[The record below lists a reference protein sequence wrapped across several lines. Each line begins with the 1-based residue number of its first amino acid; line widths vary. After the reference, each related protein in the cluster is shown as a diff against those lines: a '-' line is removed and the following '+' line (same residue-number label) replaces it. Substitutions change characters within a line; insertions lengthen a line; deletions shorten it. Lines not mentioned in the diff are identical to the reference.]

1 MELAEEY
8 IDAECKTEEKRQ
20 YFSFDSKF
28 ERLAYR
34 RVEKDPRELMQV
46 EVPFDRLYSDMAF
59 AYIRQ
64 QDYVSARN
72 ALMQAVRWDPM
83 NCNYRLD
90 LAELFRA
97 LEDKQEWASL
107 SFSVLERA
115 SDGKCA
121 ARAYA
126 NLGQYFLEPETE
138 NVSAAVGCARL
149 ALRLAPNDAH
159 TTRLLNKIHTT
170 YPDAADESD
179 DHVMGELA
187 LQGVPTSPSAEI
199 AICLIMCATDAAS
212 DGDKQEATRLTV
224 RARDWWARRPARRL
238 SNWCARAM
246 PSSMPSARQSARLRA
261 QTPTAPRRPAMPSK
275 RERKLI
281 SKNRSA
287 HHEYFI
293 DETFECGIELSGT
306 EVKSIR
312 ERACQITDTF
322 ALIRGGE
329 CWLVGLHIHP
339 YSHGGVWNRDPDRR
353 RRLLLHRKEIDFL
366 DGKLRNRGYA
376 LVPLE
381 LYFNT
386 DGRVKLLLGLGRGK
400 KLYDKREDMAKRDV
414 QREIDRALKERNR

>member
-1 MELAEEY
+1 MDLPINLQDITYAENYLAQGDLATATPLLERLVELAEEY

-34 RVEKDPRELMQV
+34 RVEKDPRELVQV

-138 NVSAAVGCARL
+138 NISAAVGCARL
-149 ALRLAPNDAH
+149 ALRLAPNDTH

-170 YPDAADESD
+170 YPDAAEESD
-179 DHVMGELA
+179 EHVMGELA

-199 AICLIMCATDAAS
+199 AICLIMCA
-212 DGDKQEATRLTV
+212 
-224 RARDWWARRPARRL
+224 RARP
-238 SNWCARAM
+238 N
-246 PSSMPSARQSARLRA
+246 SMPSARQSARLRA
-261 QTPTAPRRPAMPSK
+261 QTPMAPRRPTMPSK

-293 DETFECGIELSGT
+293 DETFECGIELSGA

>member
-1 MELAEEY
+1 M
-8 IDAECKTEEKRQ
+8 
-20 YFSFDSKF
+20 
-28 ERLAYR
+28 
-34 RVEKDPRELMQV
+34 EKDPRELVQV

-121 ARAYA
+121 ARAYT

-138 NVSAAVGCARL
+138 NISAAVGCARL

-187 LQGVPTSPSAEI
+187 LQACRPRLRPRSPSA
-199 AICLIMCATDAAS
+199 
-212 DGDKQEATRLTV
+212 
-224 RARDWWARRPARRL
+224 
-238 SNWCARAM
+238 
-246 PSSMPSARQSARLRA
+246 
-261 QTPTAPRRPAMPSK
+261 
-275 RERKLI
+275 
-281 SKNRSA
+281 
-287 HHEYFI
+287 
-293 DETFECGIELSGT
+293 
-306 EVKSIR
+306 
-312 ERACQITDTF
+312 
-322 ALIRGGE
+322 
-329 CWLVGLHIHP
+329 
-339 YSHGGVWNRDPDRR
+339 
-353 RRLLLHRKEIDFL
+353 
-366 DGKLRNRGYA
+366 
-376 LVPLE
+376 
-381 LYFNT
+381 
-386 DGRVKLLLGLGRGK
+386 
-400 KLYDKREDMAKRDV
+400 
-414 QREIDRALKERNR
+414 

>member
-1 MELAEEY
+1 MDLPISLQDITYAENYLAQGDLATATPLLERLVELAEEY

-34 RVEKDPRELMQV
+34 RVEKDPRELVQV

-138 NVSAAVGCARL
+138 NISAAVGCARL
-149 ALRLAPNDAH
+149 ALRLAPGDAH
-159 TTRLLNKIHTT
+159 TTRLLNKIHTA

-224 RARDWWARRPARRL
+224 RAR
-238 SNWCARAM
+238 
-246 PSSMPSARQSARLRA
+246 
-261 QTPTAPRRPAMPSK
+261 
-275 RERKLI
+275 
-281 SKNRSA
+281 
-287 HHEYFI
+287 
-293 DETFECGIELSGT
+293 
-306 EVKSIR
+306 
-312 ERACQITDTF
+312 
-322 ALIRGGE
+322 
-329 CWLVGLHIHP
+329 
-339 YSHGGVWNRDPDRR
+339 
-353 RRLLLHRKEIDFL
+353 
-366 DGKLRNRGYA
+366 
-376 LVPLE
+376 
-381 LYFNT
+381 
-386 DGRVKLLLGLGRGK
+386 
-400 KLYDKREDMAKRDV
+400 
-414 QREIDRALKERNR
+414 

>member
-1 MELAEEY
+1 MDLPISLQDITYAENYLAQGDLATATPLLERLVELAEEY

-34 RVEKDPRELMQV
+34 RVEKDPRELVQV

-149 ALRLAPNDAH
+149 ALRLVPN
-159 TTRLLNKIHTT
+159 
-170 YPDAADESD
+170 
-179 DHVMGELA
+179 G
-187 LQGVPTSPSAEI
+187 
-199 AICLIMCATDAAS
+199 
-212 DGDKQEATRLTV
+212 
-224 RARDWWARRPARRL
+224 
-238 SNWCARAM
+238 
-246 PSSMPSARQSARLRA
+246 
-261 QTPTAPRRPAMPSK
+261 
-275 RERKLI
+275 
-281 SKNRSA
+281 
-287 HHEYFI
+287 
-293 DETFECGIELSGT
+293 
-306 EVKSIR
+306 
-312 ERACQITDTF
+312 
-322 ALIRGGE
+322 
-329 CWLVGLHIHP
+329 
-339 YSHGGVWNRDPDRR
+339 
-353 RRLLLHRKEIDFL
+353 
-366 DGKLRNRGYA
+366 
-376 LVPLE
+376 
-381 LYFNT
+381 
-386 DGRVKLLLGLGRGK
+386 
-400 KLYDKREDMAKRDV
+400 
-414 QREIDRALKERNR
+414 

>member
-1 MELAEEY
+1 M
-8 IDAECKTEEKRQ
+8 
-20 YFSFDSKF
+20 
-28 ERLAYR
+28 AY
-34 RVEKDPRELMQV
+34 
-46 EVPFDRLYSDMAF
+46 

-149 ALRLAPNDAH
+149 ALRLAPGDAH

-224 RARDWWARRPARRL
+224 RARDLVGEEA
-238 SNWCARAM
+238 CAAIIKLVRESDAELN
-246 PSSMPSARQSARLRA
+246 A
-261 QTPTAPRRPAMPSK
+261 
-275 RERKLI
+275 ERK
-281 SKNRSA
+281 
-287 HHEYFI
+287 
-293 DETFECGIELSGT
+293 
-306 EVKSIR
+306 
-312 ERACQITDTF
+312 
-322 ALIRGGE
+322 
-329 CWLVGLHIHP
+329 
-339 YSHGGVWNRDPDRR
+339 
-353 RRLLLHRKEIDFL
+353 
-366 DGKLRNRGYA
+366 
-376 LVPLE
+376 
-381 LYFNT
+381 
-386 DGRVKLLLGLGRGK
+386 
-400 KLYDKREDMAKRDV
+400 AKRAGADKGADGV
-414 QREIDRALKERNR
+414 KEAGDAQ

>member
-1 MELAEEY
+1 MCIDRYLRRAFESAARTEELSWTCLSAWKTSRNAENYLAQGDLATATPLLERLVELAEEY

-34 RVEKDPRELMQV
+34 RVEKDPRELVQV

-121 ARAYA
+121 ARAYT

-138 NVSAAVGCARL
+138 NISAAVGCARL

-187 LQGVPTSPSAEI
+187 
-199 AICLIMCATDAAS
+199 C
-212 DGDKQEATRLTV
+212 R
-224 RARDWWARRPARRL
+224 RADLAFGRDCHLPDHV
-238 SNWCARAM
+238 C
-246 PSSMPSARQSARLRA
+246 
-261 QTPTAPRRPAMPSK
+261 
-275 RERKLI
+275 
-281 SKNRSA
+281 
-287 HHEYFI
+287 
-293 DETFECGIELSGT
+293 
-306 EVKSIR
+306 
-312 ERACQITDTF
+312 
-322 ALIRGGE
+322 
-329 CWLVGLHIHP
+329 
-339 YSHGGVWNRDPDRR
+339 DRR
-353 RRLLLHRKEIDFL
+353 CERRRQA
-366 DGKLRNRGYA
+366 GGYA
-376 LVPLE
+376 P
-381 LYFNT
+381 
-386 DGRVKLLLGLGRGK
+386 DGPCPRPGGRRGVRGD
-400 KLYDKREDMAKRDV
+400 YQAGARE
-414 QREIDRALKERNR
+414 

>member
-1 MELAEEY
+1 MDLPISLQDITYAENYLAQGDLATATPLLERLVELAEEY

-34 RVEKDPRELMQV
+34 RVEKDPRELVQV

-187 LQGVPTSPSAEI
+187 
-199 AICLIMCATDAAS
+199 
-212 DGDKQEATRLTV
+212 
-224 RARDWWARRPARRL
+224 RRPARRL

-261 QTPTAPRRPAMPSK
+261 QTPMAPRRPAMPSK

>member
-1 MELAEEY
+1 MDLPISLQDITYAENYLAQGDLATATPLLERLVELAEEY

-34 RVEKDPRELMQV
+34 RVEKDPRELVQV

-187 LQGVPTSPSAEI
+187 LQGELTHHVVVA
-199 AICLIMCATDAAS
+199 LIGGIRIGGMDLVE
-212 DGDKQEATRLTV
+212 Q
-224 RARDWWARRPARRL
+224 ARRMRIVGRQAQRQT
-238 SNWCARAM
+238 RA
-246 PSSMPSARQSARLRA
+246 
-261 QTPTAPRRPAMPSK
+261 
-275 RERKLI
+275 
-281 SKNRSA
+281 A
-287 HHEYFI
+287 H
-293 DETFECGIELSGT
+293 GS
-306 EVKSIR
+306 
-312 ERACQITDTF
+312 
-322 ALIRGGE
+322 
-329 CWLVGLHIHP
+329 
-339 YSHGGVWNRDPDRR
+339 
-353 RRLLLHRKEIDFL
+353 
-366 DGKLRNRGYA
+366 RN
-376 LVPLE
+376 V
-381 LYFNT
+381 
-386 DGRVKLLLGLGRGK
+386 LGLG
-400 KLYDKREDMAKRDV
+400 LQEV
-414 QREIDRALKERNR
+414 LT

>member
-34 RVEKDPRELMQV
+34 RVEKDPRELVQV

-187 LQGVPTSPSAEI
+187 LKGVPTSP
-199 AICLIMCATDAAS
+199 
-212 DGDKQEATRLTV
+212 
-224 RARDWWARRPARRL
+224 WWARRPARRL
-238 SNWCARAM
+238 SNWCARAT

>member
-1 MELAEEY
+1 MDLPISLQDITYAENYLAQGDLATATPLLERLVELAEEY

-34 RVEKDPRELMQV
+34 RVEKDPRELVQV

-149 ALRLAPNDAH
+149 
-159 TTRLLNKIHTT
+159 LNKIHTT

-224 RARDWWARRPARRL
+224 RARDLVGEEA
-238 SNWCARAM
+238 CAAIIKLVRESDAELN
-246 PSSMPSARQSARLRA
+246 AERKA
-261 QTPTAPRRPAMPSK
+261 K
-275 RERKLI
+275 REAAG
-281 SKNRSA
+281 SNA
-287 HHEYFI
+287 
-293 DETFECGIELSGT
+293 DG
-306 EVKSIR
+306 
-312 ERACQITDTF
+312 A
-322 ALIRGGE
+322 
-329 CWLVGLHIHP
+329 
-339 YSHGGVWNRDPDRR
+339 
-353 RRLLLHRKEIDFL
+353 KEAGD
-366 DGKLRNRGYA
+366 A
-376 LVPLE
+376 
-381 LYFNT
+381 
-386 DGRVKLLLGLGRGK
+386 
-400 KLYDKREDMAKRDV
+400 
-414 QREIDRALKERNR
+414 Q

>member
-1 MELAEEY
+1 MDLPISLQDITYAENYLAQGDLATATPLLERLVELAEEY

-20 YFSFDSKF
+20 FFSFDSKF

-34 RVEKDPRELMQV
+34 RVEKDPRELVQV

-179 DHVMGELA
+179 EHVMGELA

-224 RARDWWARRPARRL
+224 RARDLVGEEA
-238 SNWCARAM
+238 CAAIIKLVRESDAELN
-246 PSSMPSARQSARLRA
+246 AEREQSARLRLKRRWSQGGRRCPVSA
-261 QTPTAPRRPAMPSK
+261 SASSFPRIARRITS
-275 RERKLI
+275 
-281 SKNRSA
+281 
-287 HHEYFI
+287 
-293 DETFECGIELSGT
+293 TLSMRHLS
-306 EVKSIR
+306 V
-312 ERACQITDTF
+312 
-322 ALIRGGE
+322 AL
-329 CWLVGLHIHP
+329 
-339 YSHGGVWNRDPDRR
+339 N
-353 RRLLLHRKEIDFL
+353 
-366 DGKLRNRGYA
+366 
-376 LVPLE
+376 
-381 LYFNT
+381 
-386 DGRVKLLLGLGRGK
+386 
-400 KLYDKREDMAKRDV
+400 
-414 QREIDRALKERNR
+414 

>member
-1 MELAEEY
+1 MDLPISLQDITYAENYLAQGDLATATPLLERLVELAEEY
-8 IDAECKTEEKRQ
+8 IDAECKTEENRQ

-34 RVEKDPRELMQV
+34 RVEKDPRELVQV

-159 TTRLLNKIHTT
+159 TTRLLNKIHTA

-179 DHVMGELA
+179 DHVMGELS

-224 RARDWWARRPARRL
+224 RARDLVGEEA
-238 SNWCARAM
+238 CAAIIKLVRESDAELN
-246 PSSMPSARQSARLRA
+246 A
-261 QTPTAPRRPAMPSK
+261 
-275 RERKLI
+275 ERK
-281 SKNRSA
+281 
-287 HHEYFI
+287 
-293 DETFECGIELSGT
+293 
-306 EVKSIR
+306 
-312 ERACQITDTF
+312 
-322 ALIRGGE
+322 
-329 CWLVGLHIHP
+329 
-339 YSHGGVWNRDPDRR
+339 
-353 RRLLLHRKEIDFL
+353 
-366 DGKLRNRGYA
+366 
-376 LVPLE
+376 
-381 LYFNT
+381 
-386 DGRVKLLLGLGRGK
+386 
-400 KLYDKREDMAKRDV
+400 AKRAGADKGADGV
-414 QREIDRALKERNR
+414 KEAGDAQ